1 MTIPRPWPETLCT
14 CTALKRA
21 DRAISRAYDEGLR
34 PVGLG
39 VSQYSLLSLI
49 SRAAGPLTVSDLARA
64 QVMDRTT
71 LSRALA
77 PLRRD
82 GLVEISAGN
91 DRRTRLV
98 SLTPAG
104 HERLEAARPLWRAVQ
119 DDIQARVGH
128 DRLEHLMAELADVVS
143 HVR

>member
-1 MTIPRPWPETLCT
+1 MSAERPWPETHCA
-14 CTALKRA
+14 CTAIKRA
-21 DRAISRAYDEGLR
+21 DRAISRVYDEMLR

-49 SRAAGPLTVSDLARA
+49 SRAPGPLTVSDLARA

-82 GLVEISAGN
+82 GLVELSAGE
-91 DRRTRLV
+91 DRRTRLIA
-98 SLTPAG
+98 LTPRG
-104 HERLEAARPLWRAVQ
+104 RERLEAARPLWRAAQ
-119 DDIQARVGH
+119 DDIERMVGGERLAR
-128 DRLEHLMAELADVVS
+128 LMRELAEVVS
-143 HVR
+143 HAG